1 MPLIAELIPAR
12 TPPRPTQGIWFWCQH
27 NLWRTPMNALLS
39 IVLLALLFYWTP
51 ALFDWAIWHAVFRA
65 DADACQALRS
75 SGACWGV
82 VTEKY
87 RLILFGRYP
96 FEEQWRPLLA
106 TGVLVLAIVMS
117 CVPAFWHRGL
127 AWAWVAV
134 GCLFIGLMRGGLVL
148 GIPTGLMPVTSDQ
161 WGGLPLTLMLATLS
175 IGLAFPLAILV
186 ALGRQSHMPA
196 LRSLCIVYIEV
207 VRGVPLISVLF
218 MASFMI
224 PLLLPT
230 GTSPDVLLRVLIG
243 ITLFSAA
250 YLAEIVRG
258 GLQAMPQGQLEAAA
272 SLGLG
277 YWHTQR
283 LVVLPQALTHVI
295 PGIVNNFIAVFKDT
309 SLVTIVSLY
318 ELSGALGLAVQGDP
332 NWRPFKVEG
341 YLFIALIYFVFCFS
355 LSRYSLWVERRVSH
369 R

>member
-1 MPLIAELIPAR
+1 MSSIAELIPAR
-12 TPPRPTQGIWFWCQH
+12 KPPTPTNSAWTWCQH
-27 NLWRTPMNALLS
+27 HLWRTPVNAVLS
-39 IVLLALLFYWTP
+39 VVLLAVLLYWTP
-51 ALFDWAIWHAVFRA
+51 VLIEWAIWRAVFHP
-65 DADACQALRS
+65 DAETCQALRG

-82 VTEKY
+82 VAEKY

-96 FEEQWRPLLA
+96 FEEQWRPLVA
-106 TGVLVLAIVMS
+106 TVTLLLTIVLS
-117 CVPAFWHRGL
+117 CVPTLWRRGL
-127 AWAWVAV
+127 AWAWVAEWL
-134 GCLFIGLMRGGLVL
+134 LFIGLMGGGHVL
-148 GIPTGLMPVTSDQ
+148 GMPTGLVPVSSDQ

-175 IGLAFPLAILV
+175 IGLAFPLAVLV
-186 ALGRQSHMPA
+186 ALGRQSRMPA
-196 LRSLCIVYIEV
+196 VRSVCIVYIEA

-224 PLLLPT
+224 PLLLPS
-230 GTSPDVLLRVLIG
+230 GTSPDVLLRVLMG

-258 GLQAMPQGQLEAAA
+258 GLQALPQGQFEAAA

-341 YLFIALIYFVFCFS
+341 YLFIALIYFIFCFS
-355 LSRYSLWVERRVSH
+355 LSRYSLWIERRVSH